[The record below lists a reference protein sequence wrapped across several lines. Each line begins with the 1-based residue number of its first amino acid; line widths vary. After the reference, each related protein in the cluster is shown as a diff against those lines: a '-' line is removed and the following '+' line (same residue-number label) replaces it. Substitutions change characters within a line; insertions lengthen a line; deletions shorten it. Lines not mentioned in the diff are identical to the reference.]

1 MKERLKQEVLRIDP
15 RVKNGYYSDAYFNR
29 TKQILEQ
36 DNYRP
41 NLRMQVFQRNDDA
54 CLCGIDEA
62 IGMLREALGEDFKKI
77 KIMALHDG
85 DIVNAWETVMLIEG
99 DYSLFAHLETVYLGA
114 LARGTKVAT
123 NVYRC
128 VKAANGKPV
137 LFFPARFDTYL
148 VQAKDGYSYKV
159 GREAASNL
167 PVPTLY
173 GKLKIA
179 GHAIYQS
186 AVAGGVS
193 TDAQGEWWGSKGLGT
208 IPHALI
214 AAYDGDTVKA
224 AMKLAEYADPE
235 IKRVVLVDFDND
247 CVKTT
252 MDVADAMFKKY
263 QETKDERYKLFGV
276 RLDTSGTMVD
286 KSVREDM
293 EKSEYHGSFKP
304 TGVNPRLV
312 KNVRN
317 ALARKMNSFTMPDMG
332 YKFYE
337 EIGIIVSGGFTP
349 SKIKQ
354 FEDLRLPV
362 SAYGVG
368 SSLFD
373 GNFDFTAD
381 IVSRHLEGSLRQIW
395 FHNAK
400 KGRRYNENAKL
411 EEVK

>member
-62 IGMLREALGEDFKKI
+62 IGMLREALGEDFKKL

-85 DIVNAWETVMLIEG
+85 DIVNAWETVMTIEG

-128 VKAANGKPV
+128 VKATTKLEQIPVCQEGGIGIARNVIKSKPI

-159 GREAASNL
+159 GQEAAGVN
-167 PVPTLY
+167 
-173 GKLKIA
+173 
-179 GHAIYQS
+179 
-186 AVAGGVS
+186 AGGVS

-214 AAYDGDTVKA
+214 AAYGGDTVKA
-224 AMKLAEYADPE
+224 ALKFAEYTDPKV
-235 IKRVVLVDFDND
+235 KRIVLVDFDND

-252 MDVADAMFKKY
+252 MDVANTMHKKY
-263 QETKDERYKLFGV
+263 QETKDERYKLFAV

-293 EKSEYHGSFKP
+293 EKSEYLGSFKP
-304 TGVNPRLV
+304 TGVNPQL
-312 KNVRN
+312 VRN
-317 ALARKMNSFTMPDMG
+317 VHNALQKRGAWDV
-332 YKFYE
+332 
-337 EIGIIVSGGFTP
+337 GIIVSGGFNP
-349 SKIKQ
+349 EKIKQ
-354 FEDLRLPV
+354 FECLELPV
-362 SAYGVG
+362 IAYGVG